1 MKTTTNNK
9 KVIAGVQAH
18 LLEWVNDQKLNDE
31 RLAGM
36 STCGAFVALI
46 DDYMNDPAF
55 GKGNSR
61 DSRSWSTPEGVLEHF
76 VTGGDLYYRT
86 EDIKKLFEQWGM
98 SGKYDA
104 QKTWET
110 YLRLVCRD
118 GARLYRKLHEK
129 YRSTCFLGR
138 IISREWLHN
147 SPDGN
152 PCCRLLVRNNE
163 TDETLVGR
171 TATNAQ
177 CAYIAD
183 EGLNA
188 LITYHT
194 TKAGK
199 VIIDFINMK

>member
-18 LLEWVNDQKLNDE
+18 LLEWANDKKLENE
-31 RLAGM
+31 KIASM
-36 STCGAFVALI
+36 STCGAFVEIL
-46 DDYMNDPAF
+46 DSYMNDPVF
-55 GKGNSR
+55 GEGSSR
-61 DSRSWSTPEGVLEHF
+61 DSYSWSTPEGVLEHF

-86 EDIKKLFEQWGM
+86 EDIKKLFEQWGLTRE
-98 SGKYDA
+98 YDA
-104 QKTWET
+104 QKTFET

-118 GARLYRKLHEK
+118 GARLYRQLKRK
-129 YRSTCFLGR
+129 YTDTCFSGQ
-138 IISREWLHN
+138 IVSKEWLKN
-147 SPDGN
+147 SVYGN
-152 PCCRLLVRNNE
+152 PRCKLIITN
-163 TDETLVGR
+163 DKGETLVGN

-194 TKAGK
+194 TKKGN